1 MYAVCPEVVHNLV
14 SFAAASTDIRRSR
27 TEKDRSNYICLI
39 ATNSY
44 SEAMS
49 KPDFRV
55 KRYAHDKYK
64 FLVRGKVDGKWKR
77 RYFVMESEAIAFAE
91 QQNAE
96 AQKGNGDRASPRN
109 GATPRPAESTSAA
122 RSTSTTDFAKL
133 VAPTYLGPRIQR
145 YLGDSWS
152 MHLPFAYDLMR
163 EVAPKVFVEL
173 GVKHGESYFSFCQ
186 SAAENKINVRCYG
199 VDSWQG
205 DVQTGKLD
213 PKIQDEVAAHNWQYS
228 SFSELKVMFFAEA
241 LGDFPDASIDLLH
254 IDGTHTYSEVKADFE
269 SWLPK
274 LSSNGIVLFHDVI
287 VRDRG
292 FGVWKVWEEIAREDN
307 SFLFEFG
314 YGLGVWKRQPV
325 APSDSFF
332 VRRLL
337 GANKTERRDLNAYY
351 ANAAAALALWQGLQ
365 KQSAIENQV
374 TRFKTEAEERTQQ
387 VVHFQRDAKEKSK
400 HVIQLQ
406 GDLEEKS
413 RQVTHFQR
421 EAEERSCQVAQFKAE
436 SEEKAKHVAQLQQ
449 DLQQKTTQVLHFQR
463 ESDQQA
469 QRLERV
475 RNQFDLAGE
484 RLTRAQN
491 ELLDARWEALTLR
504 GTVLRGNNPAESSSF
519 RLVELENRAETAA
532 SERDHLRAM
541 LTALQNDFEHARVAA
556 QAREGE
562 LRDQLKAAVK
572 ELRAAQKQM
581 DRLRENISRK
591 LILPFGKTQRKLQQ
605 LTAPTPEN
613 D

>member
-1 MYAVCPEVVHNLV
+1 MLVALLATIAINEVML
-14 SFAAASTDIRRSR
+14 
-27 TEKDRSNYICLI
+27 
-39 ATNSY
+39 
-44 SEAMS
+44 
-49 KPDFRV
+49 KPLFRV
-55 KRYAHDKYK
+55 ERYDKHPKYK
-64 FLVRGKVDGKWKR
+64 FLVRAKVLGKWKR
-77 RYFVMESEAIAFAE
+77 HYFVMESEAIAFAE

-96 AQKGNGDRASPRN
+96 AQKGNGATPPNDPR
-109 GATPRPAESTSAA
+109 PRPAEPARAA
-122 RSTSTTDFAKL
+122 RLTSTTDFAKL
-133 VAPTYLGPRIQR
+133 VTPIYLGPRIRR

-228 SFSELKVMFFAEA
+228 SFSELKVMLFAKA

-332 VRRLL
+332 VGRLL
-337 GANKTERRDLNAYY
+337 GANKTESRDFNAYY

-365 KQSAIENQV
+365 KQSAIENQI
-374 TRFKTEAEERTQQ
+374 TRFKTDAEERTQQ
-387 VVHFQRDAKEKSK
+387 VAHLQRDAEDKSK
-400 HVIQLQ
+400 RVTQLQ
-406 GDLEEKS
+406 GDLEERS
-413 RQVTHFQR
+413 RQVVHFRHEFEENSRRATQFKS
-421 EAEERSCQVAQFKAE
+421 EAEERSR
-436 SEEKAKHVAQLQQ
+436 HITQLQQ
-449 DLQQKTTQVLHFQR
+449 DLQEKATQVLHFQR
-463 ESDQQA
+463 ESDQHA

-475 RNQFDLAGE
+475 RNQFALAEE

-504 GTVLRGNNPAESSSF
+504 GTLLRAKSPDESSSF
-519 RLVELENRAETAA
+519 RLVELQNRAETAA

-541 LTALQNDFEHARVAA
+541 LTSLQNDFEQERAAA
-556 QAREGE
+556 QVREDE
-562 LRDQLKAAVK
+562 LRDQLKAALK
-572 ELRAAQKQM
+572 DLRSEQKQM
-581 DRLRENISRK
+581 DRLRESVSRK

-605 LTAPTPEN
+605 LTTRRRGN